1 MGFINEF
8 DVGEVVLLWSLSN
21 VTQGED
27 LQVAGLSQHPII
39 EVLDAVV
46 SQVEVGQFGKRT
58 LSVGSKISDQVAF
71 EGEQL
76 QGRPIACFYA
86 FQILNLVSI

>member
-1 MGFINEF
+1 MAFLNEF

-46 SQVEVGQFGKRT
+46 S
-58 LSVGSKISDQVAF
+58 
-71 EGEQL
+71 
-76 QGRPIACFYA
+76 
-86 FQILNLVSI
+86 